1 MNAPSTVA
9 CKACGALNGAE
20 FGACIRCGHPL
31 QDAEPADKARR
42 RVAAIRRRISDL
54 GPGAEPL
61 LGRWPADTL
70 PATKLLLFL
79 NITVYVA
86 HGLQTYTRE
95 QSFDGFISGGHA
107 LFDAFRFGAF
117 PPGALGLVLLEPWR
131 LLSACFVHF
140 GILHIVMNMLGLLHL
155 GRVAEPAIGSVRFI
169 IAYVI
174 SGVVGFAVTVVWVM
188 IVPSAGGMTA
198 GASGA
203 IFGLLG
209 LVLGFLARRGDPRW
223 KSLLV
228 QTGVYIVI
236 FAFMPQ
242 INNSAHVGGMLMG
255 AAFGYAYAPGAPQP
269 SARWQRISAIG
280 LVLASLGAIL
290 AARMSP
296 LYDEIVQA
304 ALSSS

>member
-1 MNAPSTVA
+1 MNASTVA

-20 FGACIRCGHPL
+20 FGDCIRCGKAL
-31 QDAEPADKARR
+31 RDAEPADKARR
-42 RVAAIRRRISDL
+42 RVAAIRRRVSDV

-61 LGRWPADTL
+61 FGRWPAEAL
-70 PATKLLLFL
+70 PATKLLLVL

-86 HGLQTYTRE
+86 HGLSTYARE
-95 QSFDGFISGGHA
+95 QSFDGFFSGGHA
-107 LFDAFRFGAF
+107 VLDAFRYGAF
-117 PPGALGLVLLEPWR
+117 PPGWLGLVLLEPWR

-140 GILHIVMNMLGLLHL
+140 GILHIVMNMFGLIHL
-155 GRVAEPAIGSVRFI
+155 GRAAEPAIGSVRFL

-174 SGVVGFAVTVVWVM
+174 SGIVGFAVTVVWVM
-188 IVPSAGGMTA
+188 IVPSSGGMTA

-228 QTGVYIVI
+228 QTGIYIVI
-236 FAFMPQ
+236 FALMPQ

-255 AAFGYAYAPGAPQP
+255 AAFGYAFAPGAPKP
-269 SARWQRISAIG
+269 SARWQRISAFG
-280 LVLASLGAIL
+280 LVLASIGAIV
-290 AARMSP
+290 AARVSP
-296 LYDEIVQA
+296 VYDELVRAVQ
-304 ALSSS
+304 SSS